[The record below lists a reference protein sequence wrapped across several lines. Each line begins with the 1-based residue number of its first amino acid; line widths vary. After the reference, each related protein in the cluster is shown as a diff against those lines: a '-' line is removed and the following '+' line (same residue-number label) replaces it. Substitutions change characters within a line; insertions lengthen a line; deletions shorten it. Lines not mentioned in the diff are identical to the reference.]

1 MSVWRKGII
10 YFAVMN
16 SVPISDSSDEDM
28 TNLMMVAMVKT
39 GPLNVGKGSF
49 SERNM

>member
-1 MSVWRKGII
+1 MSAWSKGII
-10 YFAVMN
+10 YFDVMN
-16 SVPISDSSDEDM
+16 SAPSPDSSAEDM
-28 TNLMMVAMVKT
+28 TNFMMVVMVRT